1 MSEQRTVLMIGG
13 PKDGTW
19 CTTTQGCIEVE
30 EMPRLDWKDWTG
42 DTQSVDLPMPVR
54 HQYYVAPMD
63 MFGFRIDVAVCEKQ
77 FKSTAERN
85 KAVLRALLQRDV
97 AARMG
102 VL

>member
-1 MSEQRTVLMIGG
+1 MLMIGG

-19 CTTTQGCIEVE
+19 CATTQDRIEVE
-30 EMPRLDWKDWTG
+30 EWPRLDLKDWVAASQG
-42 DTQSVDLPMPVR
+42 IEVPMPVR
-54 HQYYVAPMD
+54 HQYYVAPVE
-63 MFGFRIDVAVCEKQ
+63 MFGFRLDVAVCEGQ

-85 KAVLRALLQRDV
+85 KAVLRAMLQRDV